1 MTNTFVRPGAF
12 TRTGQV
18 HTRASHTRLAGTPRA
33 QSWESPSDFPSLVP
47 HTLVEMSE
55 DEELMRLHADVLER
69 GQLALT
75 EEEDELRQETLDR
88 LGVASFAETCSQA
101 GVAPLQRSTA
111 KILQLNIGL
120 YCNQACRHCH
130 VESSPKRTELMSH
143 EVAKRCVELL
153 DKSRTVETL
162 DLTGGAPE
170 LCPEFAYLVKE
181 ATARGVQVIDRCN
194 LTVLVEPG
202 QEGLAKFLAE
212 HKVRVVA
219 SLPCYSKENVDSQ
232 RGGGVFA
239 RSIRG
244 LQMLNEVGYGVPG
257 SGLQLDLVY
266 NPGGPS
272 LAPAASTLEGP
283 YKQELQECYGITFN
297 DLLCL
302 NNVPIKRWA
311 DELVRLGKL
320 EEYMQLL
327 VDSFN
332 PAAAGEG
339 LMCRSTV
346 SVSWNGTVSDCDFN
360 QQLGLVVSGP
370 AKTVFDLESLE
381 ELTDNKIIVRSHC
394 FGCTAGNGSSCQGST
409 IVE

>member
-1 MTNTFVRPGAF
+1 MQQQVKCLSSHSLSSHPRRGAHVRP
-12 TRTGQV
+12 
-18 HTRASHTRLAGTPRA
+18 HASA
-33 QSWESPSDFPSLVP
+33 QQFEGSLVP
-47 HTLVEMSE
+47 ETLLDMSE
-55 DEELMRLHADVLER
+55 DEELLRLHADVMER

-88 LGVASFAETCSQA
+88 LGVASFAETCSKA
-101 GVAPLQRSTA
+101 GVAPLRRSTA

-130 VESSPKRTELMSH
+130 VESSPKRTEMMSH
-143 EVAKRCVELL
+143 EVAARCVELL
-153 DKSRTVETL
+153 EASSSIETL

-202 QEGLAKFLAE
+202 QEGLAQFLAE

-266 NPGGPS
+266 NPGGPT
-272 LAPAASTLEGP
+272 LAPASSALEGA
-283 YKQELQECYGITFN
+283 YKQELKDCYGISFN
-297 DLLCL
+297 ELLCL

-320 EEYMQLL
+320 EEYMELL
-327 VDSFN
+327 VGSFN
-332 PAAAGEG
+332 PAAAGDG

-346 SVSWNGTVSDCDFN
+346 SVGWHGGVYDCDFN
-360 QQLGLVVSGP
+360 NQLDLRVSGS
-370 AKTVFDLESLE
+370 AKTVFELETLD
-381 ELTDNKIIVRSHC
+381 ELTDDSIVVRSHC
-394 FGCTAGNGSSCQGST
+394 FGCTAGNGSGCQGST
-409 IVE
+409 VVS